1 MDSDVSDKLWEKIEP
16 LLESFKRAHSGG
28 SKPLSFRVIFN
39 GILYLLKTGCQW
51 AMIPKCY
58 GSKSTIHEHFQKW
71 VRAGIFDE
79 ISRLNLLEY
88 DELQGIEWE
97 WQAMDGSLV
106 QAPTRTGNDP
116 NEGLGSNPT
125 DRGRSGSK
133 IHLHVDLDGIPLGI
147 EMVGAN
153 IHDSRL
159 ITPTLEAIL
168 IEIPK
173 PTPENPQNL
182 CLDKGYDY
190 ARVEKEV
197 KDHGYQAHIRRIGEE
212 KFDENQEKKHPARRW
227 VVERSLAWLKGFR
240 ALRTRYFSY
249 GRNYLAMLRMACAL
263 IVFRR
268 TQKITAPG

>member
-1 MDSDVSDKLWEKIEP
+1 MKTDVSDELWERIEP
-16 LLESFKRAHSGG
+16 LLEPFKRTRSGG
-28 SKPLSFRVIFN
+28 SKPLAFRVIFN

-51 AMIPKCY
+51 EMIPKCY

-79 ISRLNLLEY
+79 IFRLNLLEY
-88 DELQGIEWE
+88 DELRGIEWE
-97 WQAMDGSLV
+97 WQSMDGSLI
-106 QAPTRTGNDP
+106 QAPTRTQNDP
-116 NEGLGSNPT
+116 DEGLGSNPT

-133 IHLHVDLDGIPLGI
+133 IHLHVDQDGLPLSV

-153 IHDSRL
+153 VHDSRL
-159 ITPTLEAIL
+159 VTSTLETIL

-190 ARVEKEV
+190 ARVEIEV
-197 KDHGYQAHIRRIGEE
+197 TDLGYQAHIRQIGEE
-212 KFDENQEKKHPARRW
+212 KLDENQEKTHPARRW

-240 ALRTRYFSY
+240 ALRTRYFLY

-263 IVFRR
+263 VVFRGI
-268 TQKITAPG
+268 QKALA